1 MPQKLTIDYRVLFDQ
16 VPGHR
21 GFLLIEHN
29 WATGTFANE
38 SQISLI
44 FGPGSTRQE
53 FEVGSGRLRGFLA
66 VVKLGT
72 DHIWTG
78 FDHLMFLIA
87 LLLPAMLVR
96 QDGRWRDGAAFMPSL
111 INVVKI
117 VTAFTIAHTITL
129 SLASLGVVSCPRL
142 IEVTI
147 AASIAIAAADLVYPL
162 FRGRVW
168 IVVFGFGLFHGF
180 GFAGALEEMGLL
192 RENLALS
199 LLGFNLGVELG
210 QFAIV
215 ILLFPVLFVLRRLAV
230 YRQLLLPAAATLMI
244 VISIGWVVERAMDVN
259 LPGLGTVRL
268 DGLARTLM
276 TGPRV
281 LSRLAQEAAMRHPS
295 APAVRCDGE
304 RCRDEELARQA
315 NGLADVLVA
324 AGLTRGKRV
333 AVWLGKSAKVPVAFH
348 GTFAGGGT
356 LVPIDPKSPLDQVV
370 RIIRSTGATHLVTER
385 ERRAN
390 VVRALAACPSIT
402 YVIGPDPGEGIPV
415 SCSPWSD
422 VPAGDHSP
430 EVSLMELDSG
440 AHPAHLGHSTGQP
453 KLIRTPTT
461 AP

>member
-44 FGPGSTRQE
+44 FSPGSTRQE

-129 SLASLGVVSCPRL
+129 SLASLGVVSLPRRL
-142 IEVTI
+142 IEVII
-147 AASIAIAAADLVYPL
+147 AASIAIAAADLVYPV

-168 IVVFGFGLFHGF
+168 LVVFGFGLFHGF

-215 ILLFPVLFVLRRLAV
+215 ILLFPVLFALRRLAV
-230 YRQLLLPAAATLMI
+230 YRQLLLPAAATADDRDLDG
-244 VISIGWVVERAMDVN
+244 VGGGT
-259 LPGLGTVRL
+259 GLGCQPARSWNGRL

-276 TGPRV
+276 TGPARP
-281 LSRLAQEAAMRHPS
+281 Q
-295 APAVRCDGE
+295 PAG
-304 RCRDEELARQA
+304 
-315 NGLADVLVA
+315 
-324 AGLTRGKRV
+324 
-333 AVWLGKSAKVPVAFH
+333 
-348 GTFAGGGT
+348 AGGGDAPPVRT
-356 LVPIDPKSPLDQVV
+356 GGPL
-370 RIIRSTGATHLVTER
+370 
-385 ERRAN
+385 
-390 VVRALAACPSIT
+390 
-402 YVIGPDPGEGIPV
+402 
-415 SCSPWSD
+415 
-422 VPAGDHSP
+422 
-430 EVSLMELDSG
+430 
-440 AHPAHLGHSTGQP
+440 
-453 KLIRTPTT
+453 
-461 AP
+461 

>member
-1 MPQKLTIDYRVLFDQ
+1 MIARWLGGLVALLGLALATDAYAHNLGDSYLYLQIYRDQMSGRFEISFEDLNKGLGRRGTELEITPANLDQHIDFLQRYYREHAGVFVDGKPLLIRFMAHSVLDVNGGFILLPFELAGLESVPQKLTIDYRVLFDQ

-44 FGPGSTRQE
+44 FSPGSTRQE
-53 FEVGSGRLRGFLA
+53 FEIGSGRLRGFLA

-129 SLASLGVVSCPRL
+129 SLASLGVVSLPRRL
-142 IEVTI
+142 IEVII
-147 AASIAIAAADLVYPL
+147 AASIAIAAADLVYPV

-168 IVVFGFGLFHGF
+168 LVVFGFGLFHGF

-215 ILLFPVLFVLRRLAV
+215 ILLFPVLFALRKLAV

-244 VISIGWVVERAMDVN
+244 VISVGWVVERAVDVN
-259 LPGLGTVRL
+259 LPGLGTVVSM
-268 DGLARTLM
+268 A
-276 TGPRV
+276 
-281 LSRLAQEAAMRHPS
+281 
-295 APAVRCDGE
+295 
-304 RCRDEELARQA
+304 
-315 NGLADVLVA
+315 
-324 AGLTRGKRV
+324 
-333 AVWLGKSAKVPVAFH
+333 W
-348 GTFAGGGT
+348 
-356 LVPIDPKSPLDQVV
+356 
-370 RIIRSTGATHLVTER
+370 
-385 ERRAN
+385 
-390 VVRALAACPSIT
+390 RALS
-402 YVIGPDPGEGIPV
+402 
-415 SCSPWSD
+415 
-422 VPAGDHSP
+422 
-430 EVSLMELDSG
+430 
-440 AHPAHLGHSTGQP
+440 
-453 KLIRTPTT
+453 
-461 AP
+461 